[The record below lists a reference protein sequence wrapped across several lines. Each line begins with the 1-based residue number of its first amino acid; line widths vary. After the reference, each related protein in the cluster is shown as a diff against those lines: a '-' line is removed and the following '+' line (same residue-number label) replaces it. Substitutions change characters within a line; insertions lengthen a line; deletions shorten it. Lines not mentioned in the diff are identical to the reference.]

1 MIKSKKQSLIV
12 IGVFTLVLMLGTVT
26 YAFFNYT
33 RTGTENVIKTG
44 RISFNTSQSSGN
56 SEAINL
62 TNVFPISRSE
72 LGTDVNNS
80 AEVEINIVGDTTY
93 TNGLEYLVTFEDVN
107 IETSTSKKIPIG
119 IEVNPE
125 KTGELGTVNTNYF
138 NSVNDGGRGGN
149 TSYYKVLANNVIHD
163 GDYVLVGYIRPGV
176 AEVNGTIGIKAFI
189 DKDKIL
195 ISDTYDGTESDN
207 MGTERS
213 KAQGKVVL
221 TTEEWNSLQGNN
233 SISFKIR
240 IQANEGI
247 WVGDPSS
254 RNDMDKLN
262 ILFNETSSPYYN
274 QQNSITEINFI
285 RMSEEMIDTHI
296 NVVDMTAT
304 GGQGVVKAWVENNIL
319 YIASPGETYFPQD
332 STALLSWCTNLI
344 KINFNNVNTSN
355 VTNMTAMFYAPK
367 LTSLDLSSFDTSNV
381 TNMTSMF
388 ITDNLTS
395 LDLSSLDTRNVTNMT
410 NMFGGC
416 TNLES
421 VNLSGLGG
429 DNLIAIMSMFS
440 QCTSLKNI
448 NMSGFNFGTY
458 SPSGLFADATSVEII
473 NLKNANTSNL
483 AGMIMMFWNCH
494 NLKSVNLENI
504 DTSKVKNMAA
514 MFAGCT
520 SLTTLDLSSFDTS
533 RVTYMT
539 NMFMM
544 GTSVGAYPNATL
556 TPDDN
561 SLTKIYVGPNWTT
574 ENVTEST
581 DMFYNNTHLVGGSG
595 TIFDTN
601 YIDKTYARVDG
612 GVSNPGYLTLKT
624 N

>member
-1 MIKSKKQSLIV
+1 MIKNRKQSMII
-12 IGVFTLVLMLGTVT
+12 IGAFILVLMLFTTT

-33 RTGTENVIKTG
+33 RTGTSNVIKTG
-44 RISFNTSQSSGN
+44 RIAFNTSQSSGN

-93 TNGLEYLVTFEDVN
+93 SDGLEYLVTFEDVN
-107 IETSTSKKIPIG
+107 IETSMSKKIPIG
-119 IEVNPE
+119 IEVTPE

-138 NSVNDGGRGGN
+138 NSANDGGRGGN

-189 DKDKIL
+189 NKDGIL

-207 MGTERS
+207 MGTQRS

-247 WVGDPSS
+247 WVGDPTS
-254 RNDMDKLN
+254 RNDMIN
-262 ILFNETSSPYYN
+262 INSSN
-274 QQNSITEINFI
+274 IITNAQKSAITEINFI
-285 RMSEEMIDTHI
+285 RMSEEMINTHSDLI
-296 NVVDMTAT
+296 DLTAT
-304 GGQGVVKAWVENNIL
+304 GGQGIVKGWIDGTKL

-332 STALLSWCTNLI
+332 STALLSWCTNVI
-344 KINFNNVNTSN
+344 KINFNNVNTSG
-355 VTNMTAMFYAPK
+355 VTNMMAMFYAPK

-381 TNMTSMF
+381 TNMISMF
-388 ITDNLTS
+388 ITKNLTN
-395 LDLSSLDTRNVTNMT
+395 LDLSSLDTRNVTNMSA
-410 NMFGGC
+410 MFSGC

-429 DNLIAIMSMFS
+429 DNLITMMSMFG

-448 NMSGFNFGTY
+448 NMSGFNFGTS
-458 SPSGLFADATSVEII
+458 SPTGVFTEATSVEII

-483 AGMIMMFWNCH
+483 AGMSMMFWNCH

-504 DTSKVKNMAA
+504 DTSKVTNMAA

-533 RVTYMT
+533 RVTDMT

-544 GTSVGAYPNATL
+544 GTSNGTYPNTTL

-561 SLTKIYVGPNWTT
+561 SLTNIYVGPSWTT
-574 ENVTEST
+574 ENVTDSA

-601 YIDKTYARVDG
+601 YIDKTYARIDG
-612 GVSNPGYLTLKT
+612 GPSNPGYLTLKS